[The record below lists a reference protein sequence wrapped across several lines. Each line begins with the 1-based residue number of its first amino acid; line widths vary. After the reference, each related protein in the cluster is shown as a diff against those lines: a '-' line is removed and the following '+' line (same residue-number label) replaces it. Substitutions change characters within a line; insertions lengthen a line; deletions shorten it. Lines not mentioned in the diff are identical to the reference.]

1 MKTVIITH
9 EVKNY
14 SDWRKVYDADEV
26 NRKKAGINLT
36 GVYQSVNNPNL
47 ITLVGESPSVEAFTN
62 FMANPKLKEAMAQ
75 DQALDAFEVFV
86 RKKVEDHMAM
96 AEHQI
101 AELDAKIQAL
111 QTERARLAERIPLD
125 QDKLRE
131 WRRRKRAYERDLA
144 AAIGYLTDR
153 PVITTDELTE

>member
-75 DQALDAFEVFV
+75 GGVVGFP
-86 RKKVEDHMAM
+86 
-96 AEHQI
+96 
-101 AELDAKIQAL
+101 DAKVL
-111 QTERARLAERIPLD
+111 N
-125 QDKLRE
+125 K
-131 WRRRKRAYERDLA
+131 
-144 AAIGYLTDR
+144 
-153 PVITTDELTE
+153 V